1 MTNNYTI
8 LSNQQV
14 WLYSAKYGNM
24 WWCYDCNTS
33 KKLTDIYNDYK
44 KRNNT
49 LTNTS
54 PYKVADPSFIN
65 INTDQIPSK
74 DLSFDFVSYDDT
86 SNSVNSSDMIIKETN
101 NSEKIIDYIIT
112 TNNNSFL
119 IDFNNFQ
126 QINCVQHRKRK
137 IKLIEIPDGVS
148 DIKSYLQNNFKVK
161 GVAGIQWL

>member
-8 LSNQQV
+8 LSTQQV

-24 WWCYDCNTS
+24 WWCYDNDTS
-33 KKLTDIYNDYK
+33 KNLTDIYNDYK

-49 LTNTS
+49 LINTS
-54 PYKVADPSFIN
+54 AYKVADPSFIN
-65 INTDQIPSK
+65 INTDPIPSK

-86 SNSVNSSDMIIKETN
+86 TSSVNSSDMIIKETN

-137 IKLIEIPDGVS
+137 IKLIEIPDSVS

-161 GVAGIQWL
+161 GIAGVQW